1 MSKLAKGSRNNFCL
15 FIGTAFGLG
24 LSPIM
29 PGTFGALL
37 GVVFHVS
44 IVLFLPSNYHLML
57 LMIVFL
63 SVCVANHILFPWAK
77 EYWQNTDSEHF
88 VLDEVAGYLFV
99 PILFQQG
106 KFWPVVIWGFILFR
120 FFDII
125 KMPIAK
131 QIDQKMHNAWGV
143 ILDDLVSAI
152 YAVVTMAFISWA
164 GPFKIGNIIISTP

>member
-1 MSKLAKGSRNNFCL
+1 MSILPKGNKNVVFL

-37 GVVFHVS
+37 GVLLHVS
-44 IVLFLPSNYHLML
+44 TVFLLPSNYHL
-57 LMIVFL
+57 IVLFTIF
-63 SVCVANHILFPWAK
+63 VCVCAANHVLFPWAK
-77 EYWQNTDSEHF
+77 NYWKSDDPAHF

-125 KMPIAK
+125 KMPIAR
-131 QIDQKMHNAWGV
+131 QIDQKLHNAWGV
-143 ILDDLVSAI
+143 ILDDIVSAI
-152 YAVVTMAFISWA
+152 YAVITMIFISWV
-164 GPFKIGNIIISTP
+164 GPFKIGNIIIPTP

>member
-1 MSKLAKGSRNNFCL
+1 MNQQCNKQKIYF

-44 IVLFLPSNYHLML
+44 IVLFLPLNYHLIAL
-57 LMIVFL
+57 VVVFL
-63 SVCVANHILFPWAK
+63 NVCIANHILYPWAK
-77 EYWQNTDSEHF
+77 NYWQNSDPKNF

-99 PILFQQG
+99 PILFRWG
-106 KFWPVVIWGFILFR
+106 EFWPTVIWGFVLFR

-125 KMPIAK
+125 KMPIAR

-143 ILDDLVSAI
+143 ILDDIVSAV
-152 YAVVTMAFISWA
+152 YAVVTMLLLSWA
-164 GPFKIGNIIISTP
+164 GPFKIGNIIIPTP